1 MSEERNLNT
10 PNPWQTTPRKSIIVF
25 LFAVFL
31 IFASFGLA
39 NDVIDMGL
47 QRPLRFGISVVLFG
61 LFALLYAVAGIT
73 LRGQFW
79 KACLPIFVL
88 QAIVL
93 GLLNNWLPEAPRPAQ
108 LNPGEMARLEHRL
121 LFDGLAIM
129 ASICLGYTGFVYV
142 SISEGR
148 RHGRAQ
154 MEKATLES
162 EMSAARE
169 IQRVIVPQD
178 LPRIE
183 GYAIESVYRP
193 AAEVGGDFFQVIP
206 LKRGRTLVV
215 IGDVSG
221 KGLRAAMIVS
231 MIVGALRTVCSFT
244 EEPAEILGELNR
256 RLCGHMQEGFATCL
270 ALRLEENGRLTLAN
284 AGHIP
289 PYLNGL
295 EVQFPGSLP
304 LGLAESSV
312 YDQTGFGTAVGDAI
326 MMMTDGIAEAR
337 SEQGVLLGFVRV
349 EAMLQTGASAA
360 SVAEAAQ
367 QHGQNDD
374 ITVLQVARLES

>member
-1 MSEERNLNT
+1 MSKERNVNT
-10 PNPWQTTPRKSIIVF
+10 YSHWKTTPRKSSVVF
-25 LFAVFL
+25 LLAVFF
-31 IFASFGLA
+31 IFASFGFTS
-39 NDVIDMGL
+39 DVIDMGL
-47 QRPLRFGISVVLFG
+47 QRPLRFGISVVLSG
-61 LFALLYAVAGIT
+61 LFAVGYAASGIT
-73 LRGQFW
+73 LRGRFW
-79 KACLPIFVL
+79 KAFLPLFALQFVCT
-88 QAIVL
+88 
-93 GLLNNWLPEAPRPAQ
+93 GLVNNRFPEAPRPTQ
-108 LNPGEMARLEHRL
+108 LSPVETARLESRL
-121 LFDGLAIM
+121 VFDGLAII
-129 ASICLGYTGFVYV
+129 ASICLGYAGFVYV

-154 MEKATLES
+154 MEKATLDS

-169 IQRVIVPQD
+169 IQRVIVPED
-178 LPRIE
+178 LPRIA
-183 GYAIESVYRP
+183 GYAIESVYHP
-193 AAEVGGDFFQVIP
+193 ASEVGGDFFQVVP
-206 LKRGRTLVV
+206 LKSGRTLVV

-231 MIVGALRTVCSFT
+231 MIVGALRTVCGFT
-244 EEPAEILGELNR
+244 EEPAEILAELNR

-270 ALRLEENGRLTLAN
+270 AVRLEENGRLTLAN

-295 EVQFPGSLP
+295 EVQFTGSLP
-304 LGLAESSV
+304 LGLAESSD
-312 YDQTGFGTAVGDAI
+312 YDQTGFGMAVGDAI

-337 SEQGVLLGFVRV
+337 SEQRVLLGFVRV

-374 ITVLQVARLES
+374 ITVLRLARLDA